1 MSGPFYEPC
10 HCPHGVRWGLILM
23 GQLEILIGKVFNYQD
38 YYIYKD
44 SVADLIITLF
54 TIVLILMSKIV
65 NFAPDN
71 ELN

>member
-44 SVADLIITLF
+44 SVADLIITVYNSADF
-54 TIVLILMSKIV
+54 DVKNS
-65 NFAPDN
+65 
-71 ELN
+71 ELCTRQ